1 MAPPTGATAPDVD
14 GDEPN
19 NSRKSRKGKK
29 KGEDNYVLAAR
40 TIARCIDLWCDVD
53 KIIKTMRLLQQD
65 EASKHGEFDEDDAER
80 EVREECLRKI
90 SPEAREYSARTYYK
104 IIQIA
109 PSLRPIIEDPSKF
122 AELTAICS
130 KMNTDIKGTRS
141 SDATHLKSSIPRYC
155 LPNPYDPTSLS
166 PPIINGKGRAEMGL
180 NHPVLARWLCPADQL
195 EAFDEDPEQARKD
208 LASGAMPMG
217 SEDFP
222 SFFWSEGMPGED
234 FNPQDML
241 HGFLKSY
248 PLIRVNI
255 WLLGPSH
262 VLIESSQIARHIF
275 LGPSHAITPPERK
288 NRSCNAVLNDVTTIE
303 PEHIAYVCIQ
313 ARFGI
318 SSKDQWNEMDGNVN
332 YCDMY
337 KAIIRFLQDAVDK
350 KWKDGLLRWWNKE
363 IFGNENGRASSEKA
377 TMNNDSGSAPRM
389 STMERLR
396 AQMAARLTSTAAPDD
411 FSHSVL
417 DPSLRS
423 TFGATSRPHQSDT
436 STSSTEGSSAPSV
449 GPAGPSEGSTSGSSP
464 AGPRNTLPASSTAI
478 PVPATPRPATVAP
491 VLNDSPLSDE
501 DGSIPL
507 TPVTNRRG
515 KQGKSAKAMGK
526 RPAPPDAVDN
536 EALTSRGKKSK
547 RTRK

>member
-53 KIIKTMRLLQQD
+53 KVIKTMRLLQQD

-130 KMNTDIKGTRS
+130 KVVMNTDIKGTRS

-195 EAFDEDPEQARKD
+195 EAFDEDPEQARKI
-208 LASGAMPMG
+208 LLRVPCQWGPKTFHHSSGVK
-217 SEDFP
+217 EC
-222 SFFWSEGMPGED
+222 
-234 FNPQDML
+234 
-241 HGFLKSY
+241 
-248 PLIRVNI
+248 R
-255 WLLGPSH
+255 
-262 VLIESSQIARHIF
+262 IARHIF

-303 PEHIAYVCIQ
+303 PEHIAY

-350 KWKDGLLRWWNKE
+350 KWKDGLLRWWNK
-363 IFGNENGRASSEKA
+363 
-377 TMNNDSGSAPRM
+377 
-389 STMERLR
+389 
-396 AQMAARLTSTAAPDD
+396 
-411 FSHSVL
+411 
-417 DPSLRS
+417 
-423 TFGATSRPHQSDT
+423 
-436 STSSTEGSSAPSV
+436 
-449 GPAGPSEGSTSGSSP
+449 
-464 AGPRNTLPASSTAI
+464 
-478 PVPATPRPATVAP
+478 
-491 VLNDSPLSDE
+491 
-501 DGSIPL
+501 
-507 TPVTNRRG
+507 
-515 KQGKSAKAMGK
+515 
-526 RPAPPDAVDN
+526 
-536 EALTSRGKKSK
+536 
-547 RTRK
+547 

>member
-1 MAPPTGATAPDVD
+1 
-14 GDEPN
+14 
-19 NSRKSRKGKK
+19 
-29 KGEDNYVLAAR
+29 
-40 TIARCIDLWCDVD
+40 
-53 KIIKTMRLLQQD
+53 
-65 EASKHGEFDEDDAER
+65 
-80 EVREECLRKI
+80 
-90 SPEAREYSARTYYK
+90 
-104 IIQIA
+104 
-109 PSLRPIIEDPSKF
+109 
-122 AELTAICS
+122 
-130 KMNTDIKGTRS
+130 
-141 SDATHLKSSIPRYC
+141 
-155 LPNPYDPTSLS
+155 
-166 PPIINGKGRAEMGL
+166 
-180 NHPVLARWLCPADQL
+180 
-195 EAFDEDPEQARKD
+195 
-208 LASGAMPMG
+208 
-217 SEDFP
+217 
-222 SFFWSEGMPGED
+222 
-234 FNPQDML
+234 
-241 HGFLKSY
+241 
-248 PLIRVNI
+248 
-255 WLLGPSH
+255 
-262 VLIESSQIARHIF
+262 
-275 LGPSHAITPPERK
+275 
-288 NRSCNAVLNDVTTIE
+288 
-303 PEHIAYVCIQ
+303 
-313 ARFGI
+313 
-318 SSKDQWNEMDGNVN
+318 
-332 YCDMY
+332 
-337 KAIIRFLQDAVDK
+337 
-350 KWKDGLLRWWNKE
+350 
-363 IFGNENGRASSEKA
+363 
-377 TMNNDSGSAPRM
+377 MNNDSGSAPRM